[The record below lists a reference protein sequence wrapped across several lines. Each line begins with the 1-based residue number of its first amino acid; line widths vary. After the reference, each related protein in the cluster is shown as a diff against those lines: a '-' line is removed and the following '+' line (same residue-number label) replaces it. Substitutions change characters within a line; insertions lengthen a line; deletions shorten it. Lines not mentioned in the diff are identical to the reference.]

1 MAETFDQQ
9 NSQQVIAREDPAGQE
24 ALFDKRLLHV
34 IRSIDPAVGGPTV
47 GMEKLAEASGKTP
60 AGDPAMELVCLD
72 DPREEYVRGHSFPV
86 HALGPG
92 RGHYGYTPRLQ
103 PWVSE
108 NLSRFDG
115 VVIHGLWL
123 YNSYGT
129 YRAVHRR
136 SPYVIFP
143 HGMLDPYFKQA
154 FPLKHLKKQA
164 YWLAREYRVLRDAR
178 AVCFTT
184 PVERDLAAGTLWPNR
199 WKAMVASFGIS
210 APVGDPLFEREVFL
224 SRFPALAGRRF
235 FLFLSRIHIKKG
247 CDLAI
252 EAFARIA
259 PTYLDLD
266 LVVAGP
272 DEGRLRPKLEAQA
285 NALGVGHR
293 VHWTGMIEGD
303 TKWGAIHSAEAFVL
317 PSHQENFGVAAVE
330 ALAAGLPVLISNK
343 VNIWPDIVED
353 EAGIVNAD
361 TAEGTYR
368 SMVQLLGMP
377 DQERQRMIENGVRC
391 FRSRYEMKRTAKA
404 LNDLFSYS

>member
-1 MAETFDQQ
+1 MGCKLDPWQRHSTKRIH
-9 NSQQVIAREDPAGQE
+9 NRSIAREDPAGQG

-123 YNSYGT
+123 YHSYGT

-199 WKAMVASFGIS
+199 WNAMVASFGIS
-210 APVGDPLFEREVFL
+210 APVGDPAVRAGGL
-224 SRFPALAGRRF
+224 SLPISGARRTQI
-235 FLFLSRIHIKKG
+235 LSLSLPHSYQ
-247 CDLAI
+247 
-252 EAFARIA
+252 E
-259 PTYLDLD
+259 
-266 LVVAGP
+266 
-272 DEGRLRPKLEAQA
+272 RLRS
-285 NALGVGHR
+285 
-293 VHWTGMIEGD
+293 GD
-303 TKWGAIHSAEAFVL
+303 
-317 PSHQENFGVAAVE
+317 
-330 ALAAGLPVLISNK
+330 
-343 VNIWPDIVED
+343 
-353 EAGIVNAD
+353 
-361 TAEGTYR
+361 
-368 SMVQLLGMP
+368 
-377 DQERQRMIENGVRC
+377 
-391 FRSRYEMKRTAKA
+391 
-404 LNDLFSYS
+404 

>member
-1 MAETFDQQ
+1 MAKTFDGN
-9 NSQQVIAREDPAGQE
+9 NSQLSIPDEIFAEQAAQ
-24 ALFDKRLLHV
+24 FDKRLLHV
-34 IRSIDPAVGGPTV
+34 IRSIDPASGGPTV

-60 AGDPAMELVCLD
+60 AGEPVMELVCLD
-72 DPREEYVRGHSFPV
+72 DPHEEYVRGHAFPI

-92 RGHYGYTPRLQ
+92 RGYYGYTPRLQ
-103 PWVSE
+103 QWLRE

-123 YNSYGT
+123 YHSYGT
-129 YRAVHRR
+129 YRAVYRR
-136 SPYVIFP
+136 SPYAIFP

-184 PVERDLAAGTLWPNR
+184 PIERDSATGTLWPNH
-199 WKAMVASFGIS
+199 WNAMVASFGIS
-210 APVGDPLFEREVFL
+210 APVGDPALQREIFL
-224 SRFPALAGRRF
+224 ARFPALAGRRF
-235 FLFLSRIHIKKG
+235 FLFLSRIHTKKG

-272 DEGRLRPKLEAQA
+272 DEGRLRPRLEAQA
-285 NALGVGHR
+285 STLGVGDR
-293 VHWTGMIEGD
+293 VHWTGMLEGD
-303 TKWGAIHSAEAFVL
+303 TKWGAIHAAEAFVL

-330 ALAAGLPVLISNK
+330 ALAAGLPVLLSDK

-353 EAGIVNAD
+353 RAGIVNAD

-368 SMVQLLGMP
+368 SMVELLGMP
-377 DQERQRMIENGVRC
+377 DHDRQRMVENGVRC

-404 LNDLFSYS
+404 LNDLFI